1 MMPLCVPYSN
11 KEPHSMATY
20 DYGMIGLGTMG
31 RNLVYNMSDN
41 GFSVAGYDPDAKQ
54 RDTLVK
60 NAPHDNVSAFDMQ
73 KDFVAALKAPRTIL
87 LLVPA
92 GKVVDQ
98 VIGELKPLLSKDDLI
113 IDCGNSHYI
122 DTDRR
127 IEELA
132 NTGIQFMGVGVSGGE
147 EGARFGPSIMPGGNP
162 DVYHRVDKM
171 FAAIAAKADGEPCVK
186 YLGNKSA
193 GHYVKMVHNGIEYGL
208 MQLIAESYNVLKT
221 IGGLSNAEM
230 HEVYS
235 KWNEGKLKS
244 FLIEITADIFT
255 VKDSDAGTQKD
266 LVDVVMDTAHQKGT
280 GIWTSKSAM
289 ELQIPIPV
297 IDTAVTSRYY
307 SAMRSA
313 RLAIAKSYE
322 QGEVKPAD
330 NKQELIDKV
339 EDALYFAMII
349 TYTQGLELLAEASK
363 KQGYGLNIEDI
374 ARIWRGGC
382 IIRSAFL
389 ENIARA
395 YESKDITTLLSDK
408 ATVALLKDNS
418 PGIRDVIC
426 HAVNAG
432 IPVPA
437 LSASISYFDSYRNG
451 WLPANLIQAQRDY
464 FGAHTYERLDKEGTF
479 HSIWHSKK

>member
-1 MMPLCVPYSN
+1 
-11 KEPHSMATY
+11 MATY

-31 RNLVYNMSDN
+31 RNLVYNMNDN

-60 NAPHDNVSAFDMQ
+60 NAPHDNVAAFDTQ
-73 KDFVAALKAPRTIL
+73 QDFVAALKAPRTIL

-92 GKVVDQ
+92 GKAVDQ

-113 IDCGNSHYI
+113 IDCGNSHYA

-132 NTGIQFMGVGVSGGE
+132 DTGIQFMGVGVSGGE

-171 FAAIAAKADGEPCVK
+171 FAAIAAKVDGEPCVK
-186 YLGNKSA
+186 YLGKKSA

-208 MQLIAESYNVLKT
+208 MQLIAESYHVLKT
-221 IGGLSNAEM
+221 IGGLNNAEL
-230 HEVYS
+230 HNVYS

-244 FLIEITADIFT
+244 FLIEITADIFI
-255 VKDSDAGTQKD
+255 VKDGDSGRD
-266 LVDVVMDTAHQKGT
+266 LVDIIMDTAHQKGT
-280 GIWTSKSAM
+280 GIWTSKSAI
-289 ELQIPIPV
+289 ELQVPIPV

-307 SAMRSA
+307 SAARPA
-313 RLAIAKSYE
+313 RLQIAKSYE
-322 QGEVKPAD
+322 QDVAKLGAD
-330 NKQELIDKV
+330 KQAFIKQV

-349 TYTQGLELLAEASK
+349 TYTQGLELLAEASE

-382 IIRSAFL
+382 IIRSSFL
-389 ENIARA
+389 ENITRA
-395 YESKDITTLLSDK
+395 YQNKEITTLLSDK
-408 ATVALLKDNS
+408 ETVSLLKES
-418 PGIRDVIC
+418 
-426 HAVNAG
+426 AVGTRKVLGKAIG
-432 IPVPA
+432 TGVPVPA
-437 LSASISYFDSYRNG
+437 LSASVAYFDSLRNA

-479 HSIWHSKK
+479 HSVWHSKK